1 MVNWSTFSDRFFQKE
16 QWAFENMAYFL
27 FCSEYNCPIGIFRYK
42 DQPGI
47 ETEPIEIDGVLYGFQ
62 AKYISS
68 ISNEKRDIIDSIKKA
83 KDYHPQLNKLVLY
96 VNQELSKNKKTKGK
110 PQYQSDIEK
119 AAEDIDVVLV
129 WRIPSHIEIQLQQPK
144 NKWIYEI
151 FFGKNNFN
159 PSFFEDNVVQNIRNL
174 GPRYNKELN
183 FELPVAKLFDAVVHN
198 KDFYDRLLFIID
210 SWLSKETELRLYA
223 TSEIPSI
230 EEKIDSIKHNLI
242 QWVKCNEYS
251 ICNPIDLSHI
261 ITEIQNINE
270 VIYNFQNEFYRKK
283 QFERNGEIL
292 YWLRETINSNTT
304 FIEECNN
311 LHIELCNNPV
321 LIIKGE
327 AGCGKSHLLGD
338 IANRRTNQSLP
349 TILLLG
355 TTFTEATTI
364 ERNILTQ
371 LDLNIQF
378 SDFIGQLNEIGLSIG
393 SRVLILIDAINEG
406 IGANLW
412 RDRIFG
418 FIKKVSEY
426 PAIGL
431 VLTIRNTYFSDF
443 FPDGFDN
450 GSKVTIYD
458 HQGFQGNEYE
468 ALKLFCE
475 YYDLQ
480 QPSFPLLNP
489 ELSNPLTL
497 QMLCESVSKS
507 KTKTF
512 PQGFTGL
519 FELINHY
526 EEIINLKF
534 EKKREEYKNRNIVS
548 KALEQLAVK
557 LCDAPYGSL
566 ECDKVLQLFD
576 EKFPQFTYLL
586 SDLLE
591 ECVLIKMKSFSLN
604 EEIVS
609 FSYQRIGDFIMA
621 NEITQRY
628 KTFEEFSSEIIHH
641 PIVKSRQWHHE
652 GIYEAL
658 SIILPEQYNR
668 ELFELSSIFDK
679 SNNLTNWLI
688 DKTLFSLKWR
698 EISSINNDK
707 ITQWL
712 SEHEK
717 YIDLDTWLYFL
728 IEVSPIPNHPFN
740 SDRLTQ
746 LLFSYTMAERDSFW
760 QQFIYSYGEY
770 DDRGNVRPL
779 ARLIDWAWS
788 NHISNADQDVIRLT
802 AQTLAWILA
811 STDNKL
817 RDCTTKAL
825 VNLLVNYSDILIR
838 LLNVFKDVNDPYIA
852 ERLYAVAYGCI
863 LRTNNIEAIKTIG
876 QYVYD
881 AVFKDGTPPV
891 HVLLR
896 DYARNIVEYAI
907 YRNLVNVD
915 VSKIRPPYK
924 TYFEYSP
931 LSNEQLDMKYKPKGE
946 DGYHGNKDWGIT
958 AIMSSMVTEYGR
970 GVGGYGDFGRYTFQ
984 AVLSHFVLPIKY
996 NVDSLSNLAVE
1007 WIFERYGYKSELH
1020 GYYDRLMDMGPY
1032 TRAARRIERIGKKYQ
1047 WIALHEMTAR
1057 VSDHFSYRN
1066 GWGDDAIVGQYQ
1078 GPWQNYLRDIDPA
1091 YITPYKEKEGCG
1103 WWTES
1108 DYTNWDMPDENWT
1121 NSLDDL
1127 NPITTIK
1134 KQDENGDNWIKLA
1147 FCEIVQEPKM
1157 QFSESIVGRKKQIQ
1171 YLIQA
1176 YIIKKEDKEKIINFL
1191 KDKSFWGRWMPEK
1204 YEDTSSLI
1212 NREKFWSPAYMELC
1226 DDTDEWQIID
1236 GTNYKVIV
1244 ACEPAKG
1251 LIEGD
1256 QSGTNNTYMIP
1267 CRLIFNEMELR
1278 YSDIDGELV
1287 NSQDKRISIHN
1298 DSETCMIREDDLLD
1312 FLQDNEFDIFWTVLI
1327 EKNAYCLDGSL
1338 EQYFKVPCGV
1348 FYYEKGNI
1356 VGKLNLYDRD

>member
-1 MVNWSTFSDRFFQKE
+1 MVKWSAFSNRFFQKE

-62 AKYISS
+62 AKYINS
-68 ISNEKRDIIDSIKKA
+68 ISSEKRDIIDSIKKA

-96 VNQELSKNKKTKGK
+96 VNQELSKNKKTKEK
-110 PQYQSDIEK
+110 PQYQLDIEK
-119 AAEDIDVVLV
+119 TALDSDVVIE
-129 WRIPSHIEIQLQQPK
+129 WRVPSHIEYQLLQTK

-151 FFGKNNFN
+151 FFGKKIME
-159 PSFFEDNVVQNIRNL
+159 PSFFEDNVVQNINNL
-174 GPRYNKELN
+174 GPRYNEELN
-183 FELPVAKLFDAVVHN
+183 LELPIAKLFDAVAHS
-198 KDFYDRLLFIID
+198 KDFYDRLLYIID
-210 SWLSKETELRLYA
+210 SWLTKGTYLKFYSNKDI
-223 TSEIPSI
+223 SSI
-230 EEKIDSIKHNLI
+230 EDSVMSIRSKML
-242 QWVKCNEYS
+242 QWVNNNDYS
-251 ICNPIDLSHI
+251 IGKAIKLTSI
-261 ITEIQNINE
+261 ITEIKNLNGIIYDKQCELYRQSSAVRNDE
-270 VIYNFQNEFYRKK
+270 VLYR
-283 QFERNGEIL
+283 
-292 YWLRETINSNTT
+292 LREVVETNSI
-304 FIEECNN
+304 FLEEYKK
-311 LHIELCNNPV
+311 LHVELCNNPV
-321 LIIKGE
+321 LVITGE

-338 IANRRTNQSLP
+338 IANKRNKQALP
-349 TILLLG
+349 TLLLLG
-355 TTFTEATTI
+355 TTFKDPSTI
-364 ERNILTQ
+364 EKNILTQ
-371 LDLNIQF
+371 LGLNISF
-378 SDFIGQLNEIGLSIG
+378 SDFIEQLNEIGMSLG

-406 IGANLW
+406 SGANLW
-412 RDRIFG
+412 RDQISG
-418 FIKKVSEY
+418 FIEKISKY
-426 PAIGL
+426 PAVGL
-431 VLTIRNTYFSDF
+431 VLTIRSTYYSDII
-443 FPDGFDN
+443 PDDYKN
-450 GSKVTIYD
+450 KTNITIYE
-458 HQGFQGNEYE
+458 HPGFKGNIYE
-468 ALKLFCE
+468 ALKLFCK
-475 YYDLQ
+475 YYDIQ

-489 ELSNPLTL
+489 EFSNPLFL
-497 QMLCESVSKS
+497 QIVCNSVSKS
-507 KTKTF
+507 ENKAF
-512 PQGFTGL
+512 PHGFTGL
-519 FELINHY
+519 FGLVNRY
-526 EEIINLKF
+526 EKYLNKKF
-534 EKKREEYKNRNIVS
+534 EERREVYKNRRIVS
-548 KALEQLAVK
+548 KALEYLAVK
-557 LCDAPYGSL
+557 LCESPYGSL
-566 ECDKVLQLFD
+566 RCDDILNLFD
-576 EKFPQFTYLL
+576 KKFPLFPNLL

-591 ECVLIKMKSFSLN
+591 EGVLIKMKSLD
-604 EEIVS
+604 EEIIS
-609 FSYQRIGDFIMA
+609 FSFQRIGDFVLA
-621 NEITQRY
+621 KELTGQY
-628 KTFEEFSSEIIHH
+628 KSFEEFTSYISCHSIA
-641 PIVKSRQWHHE
+641 KSRRWHYE
-652 GIYEAL
+652 GVCEAL
-658 SIILPEQYNR
+658 AIVIPER
-668 ELFELSSIFDK
+668 FDCEFFELLGLLNEK
-679 SNNLTNWLI
+679 EYPI
-688 DKTLFSLKWR
+688 DWFVEKTLEGLKWR
-698 EISSINNDK
+698 DVASINDK
-707 ITQWL
+707 KISEWL
-712 SEHEK
+712 IKNENH
-717 YIDLDTWLYFL
+717 IDFDSYLYFL
-728 IEVSPIPNHPFN
+728 TEVSSIPNHPFN

-770 DDRGNVRPL
+770 DDGGNMRPL

-863 LRTNNIEAIKTIG
+863 LRTNNIEAIKSIG

-984 AVLSHFVLPIKY
+984 AALSHFVLPIKY

-1078 GPWQNYLRDIDPA
+1078 GPWQNYLRNIDPA

-1147 FCEIVQEPKM
+1147 YCEIVQEPKM

-1251 LIEGD
+1251 PIEGD

-1267 CRLIFNEMELR
+1267 CRIIFNEMELR

-1356 VGKLNLYDRD
+1356 VGELNLYDRD

>member
-1 MVNWSTFSDRFFQKE
+1 MVNWSTFADRFYQKE

-27 FCSEYNCPIGIFRYK
+27 FCSEYKYPIGIFRYK
-42 DQPGI
+42 NQPGL
-47 ETEPIEIDGVLYGFQ
+47 ETEPIEIEGKQYGFQ
-62 AKYISS
+62 AKYVDS
-68 ISNEKRDIIDSIKKA
+68 IRIEKNDIIDSIRKA
-83 KDYHPQLNKLVLY
+83 KKYHPQLNTILLY
-96 VNQELSKNKKTKGK
+96 VNKEPSKKSERPKYLVEID
-110 PQYQSDIEK
+110 Q
-119 AAEDIDVVLV
+119 AAETEHLELV
-129 WRIPSHIEIQLQQPK
+129 WRVPSQLEVQLLRPH

-151 FFGKNNFN
+151 FFGKKILD
-159 PSFFEDNVVQNIRNL
+159 PSFFENNIVQNIKNL
-174 GPRYNKELN
+174 GPRYNEELN
-183 FELPVAKLFDAVVHN
+183 FELPIARLFDVIAHN
-198 KDFYDRLLFIID
+198 KDFNDRLVSIIH
-210 SWLSKETELRLYA
+210 SWITKETHLKSYSGKGISA
-223 TSEIPSI
+223 
-230 EEKIDSIKHNLI
+230 IDNDINSLKAQLL
-242 QWVKCNEYS
+242 QWVNCYDYS
-251 ICNPIDLSHI
+251 IGNPIDLDSV
-261 ITEIQNINE
+261 ITEIEKLNETIFNRQRELHKQNN
-270 VIYNFQNEFYRKK
+270 V
-283 QFERNGEIL
+283 ERQDETSYI
-292 YWLRETINSNTT
+292 LRETVESNST
-304 FIEECNN
+304 FLKEYNS
-311 LHIELCNNPV
+311 LHVELCNNPI
-321 LIIKGE
+321 LIITGE

-338 IANRRTNQSLP
+338 IANKRIKQSHP
-349 TILLLG
+349 TLLLLG
-355 TTFTEATTI
+355 TTFKEASTI
-364 ERNILTQ
+364 EKNILSQ
-371 LDLNIQF
+371 LDLNIPF
-378 SDFIGQLNEIGLSIG
+378 SDFIEQLNELGLSIG
-393 SRVLILIDAINEG
+393 SRVLIMIDAINEG
-406 IGANLW
+406 IGADLW
-412 RDRIFG
+412 RDQISG
-418 FIKKVSEY
+418 FIEKISKY

-431 VLTIRNTYFSDF
+431 VLTIRSTYYGDII
-443 FPDGFDN
+443 PDDYIN
-450 GSKVTIYD
+450 KTNITIYE
-458 HQGFQGNEYE
+458 HPGFKGNIYE
-468 ALKLFCE
+468 ALKLFCK
-475 YYDLQ
+475 YYDIQ

-489 ELSNPLTL
+489 ELSNPLLL
-497 QMLCESVSKS
+497 QLLCESVSKS
-507 KTKTF
+507 EKKNF
-512 PQGFTGL
+512 PHGFTSL
-519 FELINHY
+519 LRLINQY
-526 EEIINLKF
+526 EEILNQKF
-534 EKKREEYKNRNIVS
+534 EKKREEYKNRKIVS
-548 KALEQLAVK
+548 KALEQLAVE
-557 LCDAPYGSL
+557 LCDTPYGSL

-576 EKFPQFTYLL
+576 EKFPQFTNLL

-591 ECVLIKMKSFSLN
+591 EGVLIKMKDFSRN

-621 NEITQRY
+621 NEITRQY
-628 KTFEEFSSEIIHH
+628 KTFEEFSSKFIYH
-641 PIVKSRQWHHE
+641 PIVKSRRWHHE

-658 SIILPEQYNR
+658 SIIIPEQYNR
-668 ELFELSSIFDK
+668 ELFELSVFFNKGDD
-679 SNNLTNWLI
+679 LTDWFI
-688 DKTLFSLKWR
+688 GKTLFSLKWR

-760 QQFIYSYGEY
+760 QQFIYSYGGY
-770 DDRGNVRPL
+770 DDSDNAQPL
-779 ARLIDWAWS
+779 TRLIDWSWS

-838 LLNVFKDVNDPYIA
+838 LLNVFQDVNDPYIA

-863 LRTNNIEAIKTIG
+863 LRTNNIDAIKSIG

-881 AVFKDGTPPV
+881 TIFKDGTPPV

-907 YRNLVNVD
+907 YRDLVNVD
-915 VSKIRPPYK
+915 VSKIRPPYN
-924 TYFEYSP
+924 TCFEYSP
-931 LSNEQLDMKYKPKGE
+931 LSNEQLDKQYKPKGK

-984 AVLSHFVLPIKY
+984 AALSHFVLPIKY

-1020 GYYDRLMDMGPY
+1020 GYYDRLMDMVPY

-1066 GWGDDAIVGQYQ
+1066 GWGNDAIVGQYQ

-1091 YITPYKEKEGCG
+1091 YITPYKEKGGCG

-1108 DYTNWDMPDENWT
+1108 DYSNWDMPDENWT

-1127 NPITTIK
+1127 NPIMTIK

-1147 FCEIVQEPKM
+1147 YCEIVEEPKM
-1157 QFSESIVGRKKQIQ
+1157 KFSESIVGRKKQIQ

-1176 YIIKKEDKEKIINFL
+1176 YIIKKEDKEKIINYL
-1191 KDKSFWGRWMPEK
+1191 KDKSFCGRWMPEK
-1204 YEDTSSLI
+1204 NEDTSSLI

-1226 DDTDEWQIID
+1226 DDIDEWQIID
-1236 GTNYKVIV
+1236 GTKYKVIV

-1256 QSGTNNTYMIP
+1256 LSGTNDTYMIP
-1267 CRLIFNEMELR
+1267 CRLIFKGMELR
-1278 YSDIDGELV
+1278 YSDIEGELI
-1287 NSQDKRISIHN
+1287 NSQGKRISIHN

-1312 FLQDNEFDIFWTVLI
+1312 FLQDNAFDIFWTVLI

>member
-1 MVNWSTFSDRFFQKE
+1 MVNWSVFSNRFFQKE

-47 ETEPIEIDGVLYGFQ
+47 ETEPIEIEGVLYGFQ
-62 AKYISS
+62 AKYINS
-68 ISNEKRDIIDSIKKA
+68 ISSEKRDIIDSIKKA

-96 VNQELSKNKKTKGK
+96 VNQELSKNKKTKEK
-110 PQYQSDIEK
+110 PQYQLDIEK
-119 AAEDIDVVLV
+119 TALDSDVVIE
-129 WRIPSHIEIQLQQPK
+129 WRVPSHIEYQLLQTK

-151 FFGKNNFN
+151 FFGKKIME
-159 PSFFEDNVVQNIRNL
+159 PSFFEDNVVQNINNL
-174 GPRYNKELN
+174 GPRYNEELN
-183 FELPVAKLFDAVVHN
+183 LELPIAKLFDAVAHS
-198 KDFYDRLLFIID
+198 KDFYDRLLSIID
-210 SWLSKETELRLYA
+210 SWLTKGTYLKFYSNKDI
-223 TSEIPSI
+223 SSI
-230 EEKIDSIKHNLI
+230 EDSVMSIRSKML
-242 QWVKCNEYS
+242 QWVNNNDYS
-251 ICNPIDLSHI
+251 IGKAIKLTSI
-261 ITEIQNINE
+261 ITEIKNLNGIIYDKQCELYRQSSAVRNDE
-270 VIYNFQNEFYRKK
+270 VLYR
-283 QFERNGEIL
+283 
-292 YWLRETINSNTT
+292 LREVVETNSI
-304 FIEECNN
+304 FLEEYKK
-311 LHIELCNNPV
+311 LHVELCNNPV
-321 LIIKGE
+321 LVITGE

-338 IANRRTNQSLP
+338 IANKRNKRALP
-349 TILLLG
+349 TLLLLG
-355 TTFTEATTI
+355 TTFKDASTI
-364 ERNILTQ
+364 EKNILIQ
-371 LDLNIQF
+371 LGLNTSF
-378 SDFIGQLNEIGLSIG
+378 SDFIEQLNEIGMSLG

-406 IGANLW
+406 VGANLW
-412 RDRIFG
+412 RDQISG
-418 FIKKVSEY
+418 FIEKISKY
-426 PAIGL
+426 PAVGL
-431 VLTIRNTYFSDF
+431 VLTIRSTYYSDII
-443 FPDGFDN
+443 PDDYKN
-450 GSKVTIYD
+450 KTNITIYE
-458 HQGFQGNEYE
+458 HPGFKGNIYE
-468 ALKLFCE
+468 ALKLFCK
-475 YYDLQ
+475 YYDIQ

-489 ELSNPLTL
+489 ELSNPLLL
-497 QMLCESVSKS
+497 QLLCESVSKS
-507 KTKTF
+507 EKKNF
-512 PQGFTGL
+512 PHGFTSL
-519 FELINHY
+519 LRLINQY
-526 EEIINLKF
+526 EETLNQKF
-534 EKKREEYKNRNIVS
+534 EKRREEYKNRKIVS
-548 KALEQLAVK
+548 KALEQLAVE
-557 LCDAPYGSL
+557 LCDTPYGSL

-576 EKFPQFTYLL
+576 EKFPQFTNLL

-591 ECVLIKMKSFSLN
+591 EGVLIKMKGFSHN

-621 NEITQRY
+621 NEITRQY
-628 KTFEEFSSEIIHH
+628 KTFEEFSSKFIYH
-641 PIVKSRQWHHE
+641 PIVKSRRWHHE

-658 SIILPEQYNR
+658 SIIIPEQYNR
-668 ELFELSSIFDK
+668 ELFELLGIFNKGDD
-679 SNNLTNWLI
+679 LTDWLI

-707 ITQWL
+707 ITKWL

-760 QQFIYSYGEY
+760 QQFIYSYGGY
-770 DDRGNVRPL
+770 DGSDNAQPL
-779 ARLIDWAWS
+779 TRLIDWSWS

-863 LRTNNIEAIKTIG
+863 LRTNNIEAIKSIG

-946 DGYHGNKDWGIT
+946 DGYHGKKDSGIT

-984 AVLSHFVLPIKY
+984 AALSHFVLPIKY

-1057 VSDHFSYRN
+1057 VSDQFSYRN

-1091 YITPYKEKEGCG
+1091 YITPYKEKERCG

-1147 FCEIVQEPKM
+1147 YCEIVQEPKM